1 MSQSE
6 SMFALGSLLNR
17 TATELDPEE
26 YPLNVSLRDL
36 LAVLNGLIAHLDD
49 LRAAV
54 SELPEGRGHQLSAL
68 RCVLGITVQYLSQF
82 PSHLPLVETTLL
94 ETNRV
99 RELARRLIDTNA
111 NTFGWIEQALSQ
123 AMDGARHRI
132 HRNNDETNELIERA
146 LRPDR

>member
-49 LRAAV
+49 LREDV
-54 SELPEGRGHQLSAL
+54 SELPEGRGRQLSAL

-99 RELARRLIDTNA
+99 RELARNLIDTNA

-132 HRNNDETNELIERA
+132 HRNTDETNELIERA

>member
-49 LRAAV
+49 LREDV
-54 SELPEGRGHQLSAL
+54 SELPEGRGRQLSAL

-94 ETNRV
+94 ETRRV
-99 RELARRLIDTNA
+99 RELAHRLMETNTDT
-111 NTFGWIEQALSQ
+111 FDWIGQALSR
-123 AMDGARHRI
+123 AMDDARRRI
-132 HRNNDETNELIERA
+132 RENKDETNELIERT